1 VTGAVVGK
9 VPSGQHQ
16 QGSDRN
22 DLNAQQTG
30 ALSSLLDAAGL
41 DASDLLT
48 AIQVLADAKKQTAA
62 RSDEKKSIYL
72 DKELVVEWD
81 DAFVFR
87 RGDTKSQTYY
97 LRMYDKKRKKPYVK
111 SLGERD
117 RIKALTKARLI
128 YQELLGKI
136 DRGEKLQSIT
146 SKELVDRYIAKLENI
161 VTDVPKMGITPE
173 TLRVKKYFL
182 RMWLEFIE
190 VGGYKNTSIDQIPSD
205 KTREFGM
212 YMLNLPKEDG
222 GKRSSEHINKIIT
235 EVKRMYKEIAV
246 RERFLGSDQVPELDL
261 LRVNPN
267 IEIKDIL
274 SLEQYDKLWKWMYYK
289 WIPAKGITPLE
300 KSKRIIFYNAIG
312 ILYNTGLRPKELLG
326 LRLNEISQ
334 NEADPPE
341 LQKTHRL
348 IKVREDNSKTGK
360 SRLVNAPVKKRID
373 RILAAY
379 KEIGIIHKPTDFLLF
394 NPSTEDKKQYTR
406 QSLDHRL
413 QQVLKQSGLKE
424 ELELE
429 GKKIS
434 LYSSRHAYITW
445 RLRHGNV
452 PIHLVAAAAGT
463 SIKMIEL
470 RYGHIQVEKQTELL
484 TRNQGYAAAAE
495 VDLGLSVAE

>member
-1 VTGAVVGK
+1 VGK
-9 VPSGQHQ
+9 VPPRQ
-16 QGSDRN
+16 QKQTSNRN
-22 DLNAQQTG
+22 DLGDQQAG

-41 DASDLLT
+41 EASDLLT
-48 AIQVLADAKKQTAA
+48 AIQVLADAKKQAAA

-97 LRMYDKKRKKPYVK
+97 LRMFDKKRRKPYVK

-117 RIKALTKARLI
+117 RIRALTKARLI

-136 DRGEKLQSIT
+136 DRGEKLASIT
-146 SKELVDRYIAKLENI
+146 SKELVERYIEKLGKT
-161 VTDVPKMGITPE
+161 VTEIPKMGITPE
-173 TLRVKKYFL
+173 TFRIKKYFL
-182 RMWLEFIE
+182 RLWLEFVE
-190 VGGYKNTSIDQIPSD
+190 VGGYKNTSIDQIPPD
-205 KTREFGM
+205 KTREFGL
-212 YMLNLPKEDG
+212 YMLNLPKEGG
-222 GKRSSEHINKIIT
+222 GKRSSEHINKIIL
-235 EVKRMYKEIAV
+235 EVKKMYKEIAV
-246 RERFLGSDQVPELDL
+246 RERFLGVDQVPELDL

-267 IEIKDIL
+267 IESKDIL
-274 SLEQYDKLWKWMYYK
+274 SLEQYEKLWKWMFYK
-289 WIPAKGITPLE
+289 WIQERGISSFEKAK
-300 KSKRIIFYNAIG
+300 RVIFYNAIG

-326 LRLNEISQ
+326 MRLNEITK
-334 NEADPPE
+334 NESDPPE

-348 IKVREDNSKTGK
+348 LKVREDNSKTGK
-360 SRLVNAPVKKRID
+360 SRLVNAPIRKRID

-379 KEIGIIHKPTDFLLF
+379 KEIGITHKPTDYLLF
-394 NPSTEDKKQYTR
+394 NPSTPGRNQYTR

-429 GKKIS
+429 GKRVS

-495 VDLGLSVAE
+495 VVLDITSVE

>member
-1 VTGAVVGK
+1 MTGAVVGK

-312 ILYNTGLRPKELLG
+312 IL
-326 LRLNEISQ
+326 
-334 NEADPPE
+334 
-341 LQKTHRL
+341 
-348 IKVREDNSKTGK
+348 
-360 SRLVNAPVKKRID
+360 
-373 RILAAY
+373 
-379 KEIGIIHKPTDFLLF
+379 
-394 NPSTEDKKQYTR
+394 
-406 QSLDHRL
+406 
-413 QQVLKQSGLKE
+413 
-424 ELELE
+424 
-429 GKKIS
+429 
-434 LYSSRHAYITW
+434 
-445 RLRHGNV
+445 
-452 PIHLVAAAAGT
+452 
-463 SIKMIEL
+463 
-470 RYGHIQVEKQTELL
+470 
-484 TRNQGYAAAAE
+484 
-495 VDLGLSVAE
+495 